1 MKLLTTMLLA
11 TMTTIM
17 ASAQTELTSDEA
29 KTLYKNTT
37 KSRVSVHDPS
47 VVYEPNTKRYYIFG
61 SHNAG
66 AYTADFQNWTPA
78 NPTWTPNTN
87 SSAFVTPEV
96 KTVKKGGVDVD
107 FPQFNAMNWSAK
119 SDASYNIDGNMWAP
133 DVIWNEKMQKW
144 CCYLSINGDSWH
156 SSIILLTSNN
166 ITGPYKYQGPVVI
179 CGFKDSSHSYK
190 DTDLELVLGTQ
201 SSLPSRYNVGNNW
214 GRRWPHTIDPAV
226 FYDEEGKLWLVYGS
240 WSGGIWMLELD
251 EETGLRDYDVVYP
264 STNGSSDGVTSD
276 PYFGT
281 KIGGGYYVSGEGP
294 YIEHIG
300 NYYYL
305 FVSYG
310 GFAPDGGYEMR
321 VFRSEKPNGPYKDA
335 QNRSAIFTSYVLNYG
350 SGSET
355 RGEKIMGAYN
365 NWGFMTVGECA
376 QGHNSI
382 IAAEDGRTYLVYHTK
397 FNNGTIGHQVRVH
410 QVFLNKNGW
419 LVAAPFEYNGEE
431 VTDEDIAT
439 KELVPTEEIPGTYQI
454 LIHKYKMDH
463 ANMEEVTPA
472 TITLTADGKVT
483 GAYTGTWTR
492 DEGTSYIAIKL
503 GAIIY
508 NGVIANEQMD
518 QKSIQT
524 TAFTAMAN
532 SGVCVWG
539 YKYSPKYALAWQL
552 NNQKVPVTNNS
563 NFTRDVYLYDMLSE
577 ESDISLKWTSS
588 HPDIISDYGKYNP
601 YGLEENTKVTLTA
614 RMDVPGWFWQQDY
627 VVTAY
632 SEANAEQKYD
642 WTTGMVAHY
651 GFDGNADVSS
661 ASGDDALTN
670 TFNEEQKA
678 ELARRS
684 TTKLPVLE
692 DGDPMRIGRV
702 VHLNFGAVYKES
714 YVKMDNPLLGD
725 SLPEGATI
733 SFWVKRTDG
742 NLWDGLFAFVN
753 GSARLFM
760 TGNCY
765 TGFNDN
771 AGKWL
776 DINQP
781 STRETDNIAVG
792 QWHLVSVAFTRKAT
806 SSSGG
811 ITVYIDGTATKND
824 KYNGELDGKS
834 ITTRA
839 GFDYNVVVDHLA
851 QSEEFYLGRGSFWGS
866 PDAYFDDVIVYN
878 RPLSLTQIMSLRNM
892 QNRLFDFRSLAFAG
906 LPGDVNG
913 DGTVD
918 VADISS
924 IISVM
929 AGDDSYGKAADVNGD
944 GTVDVADI
952 STVISIMAQ

>member
-1 MKLLTTMLLA
+1 MLLA

-61 SHNAG
+61 SHKAG
-66 AYTADFQNWTPA
+66 AYTTDFQNWTPA

-87 SSAFVTPEV
+87 SSAFVTPEM

-107 FPQFNAMNWSAK
+107 FPQFNALNWSAK

-251 EETGLRDYDVVYP
+251 EDTGLRDYDVVYP

-651 GFDGNADVSS
+651 GFDGSADVSS

-702 VHLNFGAVYKES
+702 VHLNFGAVNKES

-792 QWHLVSVAFTRKAT
+792 QWHLVSVVFTRKAT

>member
-1 MKLLTTMLLA
+1 MLLA

-61 SHNAG
+61 SHKAG
-66 AYTADFQNWTPA
+66 AYTTDFQNWTPA

-107 FPQFNAMNWSAK
+107 FPQFNALNWSAK

-251 EETGLRDYDVVYP
+251 EDTGLRDYDVVYP

-651 GFDGNADVSS
+651 GFDGSADVSS

-702 VHLNFGAVYKES
+702 VHLNFGAVNKES

-792 QWHLVSVAFTRKAT
+792 QWHLVSVVFTRKAT

>member
-1 MKLLTTMLLA
+1 MLLA

-61 SHNAG
+61 SHKAG

-264 STNGSSDGVTSD
+264 STNGSNDGVTSD

-431 VTDEDIAT
+431 VTDEDIAS

-492 DEGTSYIAIKL
+492 DEGTSYLAIKL
-503 GAIIY
+503 GTIIY
-508 NGVIANEQMD
+508 NGVIVNEQID

-524 TAFTAMAN
+524 IAFTAMAN

-552 NNQKVPVTNNS
+552 NNQQVPVTNNS
-563 NFTRDVYLYDMLSE
+563 NFTRDIYLYDMLSD

-601 YGLEENTKVTLTA
+601 YGLEENTKVTLNA
-614 RMDVPGWFWQQDY
+614 RLDVPGWFWQQDY

-651 GFDGNADVSS
+651 GFDGSADVSS

-702 VHLNFGAVYKES
+702 VHLNFGAVNKES

-792 QWHLVSVAFTRKAT
+792 QWHLVSVVFTRKAT

-892 QNRLFDFRSLAFAG
+892 QNRLFDFRSLAVAG
-906 LPGDVNG
+906 LLGDVNG

-929 AGDDSYGKAADVNGD
+929 AGDDSYGKAADVNVD

>member
-1 MKLLTTMLLA
+1 MLLALLTTLA
-11 TMTTIM
+11 
-17 ASAQTELTSDEA
+17 ASAQTELTTAEA
-29 KTLYKNTT
+29 KNLYKNTS
-37 KSRVSVHDPS
+37 KKRVSVHDPS
-47 VVYEPNTKRYYIFG
+47 VVYEPSTQRYYIFG
-61 SHNAG
+61 SHKG
-66 AYTADFQNWTPA
+66 CAYTTDMQNWTGA
-78 NPTWTPNTN
+78 TLTWTPSANAQ
-87 SSAFVTPEV
+87 AFVTPEV
-96 KTVKKGGVDVD
+96 KTVKKGGADVS

-119 SDASYNIDGNMWAP
+119 SDAGYNIDGNMWAP

-144 CCYLSINGDSWH
+144 CCYLSVNGDSWH
-156 SSIILLTSNN
+156 SSIILLTSTS

-179 CGFKDSSHSYK
+179 CGFKDSDHSYK

-226 FYDEEGKLWLVYGS
+226 FYDEEGQLWMVYGS

-251 EETGLRDYDVVYP
+251 EETGLRDYDITYP

-335 QNRSAIFTSYVLNYG
+335 LNRSAIFTAGVKNFG
-350 SGSET
+350 AGTDT

-365 NWGFMTVGECA
+365 DWGFMTVGECA

-382 IAAEDGRTYLVYHTK
+382 IAADDGRTYLVYHTK
-397 FNNGTIGHQVRVH
+397 FNDGTIGHQVRAH
-410 QVFLNKNGW
+410 QVFQNKNGW

-431 VTDEDIAT
+431 STDDDIAT
-439 KELVPTEEIPGTYQI
+439 KELVPAEEIPGTYQI
-454 LIHKYKMDH
+454 LIHKYKMDYE
-463 ANMEEVTPA
+463 NMEEVTPVS
-472 TITLTADGKVT
+472 ITLTDDGKVS
-483 GAYTGTWTR
+483 GAYNGTWTR
-492 DEGTSYIAIKL
+492 DEGTSYLTIKL
-503 GAIIY
+503 GTIIY
-508 NGVIANEQMD
+508 NGVIFNQQMD
-518 QKSIQT
+518 QKSIQA

-532 SGVCVWG
+532 SGVCLWG

-552 NNQKVPVTNNS
+552 NSQKVPVTNNGYFS
-563 NFTRDVYLYDMLSE
+563 RDAYLYDMLT
-577 ESDISLKWTSS
+577 DVNDVRLTWASS
-588 HPDIISDYGKYNP
+588 HPDIISEYGKYNP

-614 RMDVPGWFWQQDY
+614 RLDVPGYFWQQEY

-632 SEANAEQKYD
+632 SEANAEQKAD

-651 GFDGNADVSS
+651 GFDDEG
-661 ASGDDALTN
+661 LTN
-670 TFNEEQKA
+670 TFDEEQQA
-678 ELARRS
+678 TLTRRS
-684 TTKLPVLE
+684 TTKVPTLE

-702 VHLNFGAVYKES
+702 VHLNFGAANKES
-714 YVKMDNPLLGD
+714 YVKMANPLMGD

-733 SFWVKRTDG
+733 SFWVKRTDD
-742 NLWDGLFAFVN
+742 NLWDALFAFVN

-781 STRETDNIAVG
+781 STRETGNIAVG
-792 QWHLVSVAFTRKAT
+792 QWHLVTVVFSRKAT

-811 ITVYIDGTATKND
+811 ITVYINGSATKND
-824 KYNGELDGKS
+824 KYNGELDGKAV
-834 ITTRA
+834 TTRA
-839 GFDYNVVVDHLA
+839 AFDYNAVVDHLA

-866 PDAYFDDVIVYN
+866 PDACFDDIIVYN
-878 RPLSLTQIMSLRNM
+878 HPLSLTQIMALRNM
-892 QNRLFDFRSLAFAG
+892 QNRLFDFRSLASTS
-906 LPGDVNG
+906 LTGDVNG
-913 DGTVD
+913 DGAVN
-918 VADISS
+918 VADIAA
-924 IISVM
+924 IISAM
-929 AGDDSYGKAADVNGD
+929 AGDESYGKAADVNMD
-944 GTVDVADI
+944 GSVNVADI
-952 STVISIMAQ
+952 ATVIDIMAQ